1 MRIRVFFS
9 DNAVHEQELVV
20 DKRNST
26 TRPSDDWKFASAVV
40 EFAMLASDS
49 KYLGTASLDDVLNRL
64 DAMKLN
70 EERLGFR
77 DLVEMASAPSYPVED
92 AER

>member
-1 MRIRVFFS
+1 MV
-9 DNAVHEQELVV
+9 DAKNATA
-20 DKRNST
+20 S
-26 TRPSDDWKFASAVV
+26 PSADWEFASSVV